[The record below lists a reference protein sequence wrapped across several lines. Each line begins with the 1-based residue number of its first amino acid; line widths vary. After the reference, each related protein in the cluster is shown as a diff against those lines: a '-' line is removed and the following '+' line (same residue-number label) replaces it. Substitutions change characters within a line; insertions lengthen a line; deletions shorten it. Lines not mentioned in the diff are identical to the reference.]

1 MAAGGGAS
9 LFDLTDKVALVTG
22 GTSGIGA
29 AIAKQFALAGARVV
43 IASEDAADCER
54 VAAAMRRDGHAVT
67 GAACDVAYRREVEDL
82 AAAVT
87 ELHGR
92 VDILVCS
99 AGIAPPSGPI
109 ANATDRDWDR
119 TMTINLRSLL
129 WLANLVIPGMAERRD
144 GSVIFVSSIA
154 GLRGNKALGLY
165 GVSKAAGA
173 QLARNLAVEWG
184 PSNVRV
190 NAISPGVIETRFAAP
205 MLDDADVM
213 SRRLALTPLRR
224 IGKPEEVAGL
234 ALLLASRAGAFIT
247 GQNIVVD
254 GGTLIGDGN

>member
-1 MAAGGGAS
+1 MNAS

-29 AIAKQFALAGARVV
+29 AIAEQFALAGARVV
-43 IASEDAADCER
+43 IASEDAAECEQ
-54 VAAAMRRDGHAVT
+54 VAAGMRRNGHAVT
-67 GAACDVAYRREVEDL
+67 GAACDVTYRREVEDL
-82 AAAVT
+82 VAAVT

-92 VDILVCS
+92 VDIMVCS
-99 AGIAPPSGPI
+99 AGVAPPAGPI
-109 ANATDRDWDR
+109 ASTTDRDWDR
-119 TMTINLRSLL
+119 TMTINLRCLL
-129 WLANLVIPGMAERRD
+129 WLTNLVIPGMAERRD
-144 GSVIFVSSIA
+144 GSVIFISSIA

-165 GVSKAAGA
+165 GLSKAGSA

-190 NAISPGVIETRFAAP
+190 NAISPGVIETRFAVP
-205 MLDDADVM
+205 MLNDADLTT
-213 SRRLALTPLRR
+213 RRIALTPLRR
-224 IGKPEEVAGL
+224 IGKPHEVAGV

-254 GGTLIGDGN
+254 GGTMIGDGN